1 MLRLTKKEQVLE
13 ERLESV
19 CRENTELRASL
30 ASVHAR
36 LALRDQL
43 EQQHSQQVR
52 LLIGWPTCGGTYSAN
67 PNPNTSVLFGVCVTE
82 RASITKA
89 FPAPGP
95 VAEVSAGLWRAKPN
109 NHLIPAIVTFTRKAG
124 FLSCWFSFELS
135 ESGIW
140 HVRIVSLWVLEWI
153 LLCFDCLVATFEE
166 THEITPLSCCHISG

>member
-36 LALRDQL
+36 LALCDQL
-43 EQQHSQQVR
+43 EQQQSQQVR
-52 LLIGWPTCGGTYSAN
+52 LGWPTYAETHSGNTEHISVVWCVCDWKGFNNKGISCSQPSGRGFSGIVESKAKQSPHPRHCNIYSQSWI
-67 PNPNTSVLFGVCVTE
+67 PLMLVQF
-82 RASITKA
+82 RA
-89 FPAPGP
+89 
-95 VAEVSAGLWRAKPN
+95 V
-109 NHLIPAIVTFTRKAG
+109 
-124 FLSCWFSFELS
+124 S

-153 LLCFDCLVATFEE
+153 LFCFDWLVATFEE
-166 THEITPLSCCHISG
+166 THVTRSLSCCHISG